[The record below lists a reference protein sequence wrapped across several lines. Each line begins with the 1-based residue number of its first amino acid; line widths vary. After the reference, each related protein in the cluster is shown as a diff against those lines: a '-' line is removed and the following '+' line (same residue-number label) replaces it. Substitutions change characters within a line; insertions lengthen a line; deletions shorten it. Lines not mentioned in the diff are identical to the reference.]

1 MSLPLTMNVC
11 PGLMSAATAVQVF
24 GLGPRT
30 RAAVLHAL
38 PWQQVRSTR
47 PSLGAVAAVNLC
59 RELATP
65 TPRDSLFL
73 ITAFACRL
81 QSYKST
87 SFECMRIR

>member
-1 MSLPLTMNVC
+1 MNLPLTMNVC

-47 PSLGAVAAVNLC
+47 PALAPWRRSIFAVNWQH
-59 RELATP
+59 
-65 TPRDSLFL
+65 PRRVTHS
-73 ITAFACRL
+73 
-81 QSYKST
+81 S
-87 SFECMRIR
+87 